1 MLDMAYIQN
10 HTKGFITLYED
21 VCFKSWL
28 LVPGQLLWSDWT
40 QGCLYVC
47 AILYLFI
54 GIAIAADSFM
64 MSIEMITSKKRIIY
78 TYDRMTQ
85 QRVAKEVFVWNETI
99 SNLTLM
105 ALGSS
110 APEILISVFETLAT
124 LSDTKPKE
132 SLGLF
137 TIIGSASY
145 NLIVITAICVMVLPA
160 GTSKNINE
168 FGVFLITSFW
178 SVFAYCWLLFV
189 IRWNSPSIIELWE
202 AVLTLLFFPALVIS
216 AWMQDKSCWVHRCV
230 KNKSNKHITELHHIQ
245 PSNHQHTSQTHV
257 RCSRTLKK
265 YLSSECIIFFQII

>member
-1 MLDMAYIQN
+1 MFDMVYLQN

-21 VCFKSWL
+21 VCFQSWL

-47 AILYLFI
+47 AILYMFV

-78 TYDRMTQ
+78 TYDRITQ

-145 NLIVITAICVMVLPA
+145 NMIFITAICVMVLPA
-160 GTSKNINE
+160 GTSKKINE

-189 IRWNSPSIIELWE
+189 IRYNSPNVIELWE

-216 AWMQDKSCWVHRCV
+216 AWMQDRSCWFHKCGKDRL
-230 KNKSNKHITELHHIQ
+230 SNKHITELHHIE
-245 PSNHQHTSQTHV
+245 PSNHQQQTQQTHV
-257 RCSRTLKK
+257 RCLKG
-265 YLSSECIIFFQII
+265 FF